1 LACAVPFYHR
11 WTVDRDPTADAP
23 DARKEPRPDEIVE
36 RLAIHSDLGGKLF
49 HRDKV
54 PSVRDLSAITVR
66 RPRHAGARKR
76 LLGHPGVHCGVCV
89 IGGRHGFAGGVR
101 LLQRTN

>member
-1 LACAVPFYHR
+1 MACAVPFYHC

-23 DARKEPRPDEIVE
+23 DARKEPSPDEIVE
-36 RLAIHSDLGGKLF
+36 RLAIHSDLDGKLL

-54 PSVRDLSAITVR
+54 APVRDLSAITVR
-66 RPRHAGARKR
+66 RPRDAGARKR
-76 LLGHPGVHCGVCV
+76 LLGHPDVHCGVCV
-89 IGGRHGFAGGVR
+89 IGCLHGFSGGVR